1 MIPRKYTS
9 KDTVDKTMNKNTQE
23 ASKPQIPL
31 FAKIFII
38 VSFIPLMVVLFIITI
53 LVGTNIKTKHN
64 TYRCELIIE
73 DIKNETI
80 TTQDIDGKEYV
91 ATCKIK
97 KIEKTDYQKTHSK
110 DYMPHINDEIKLYEI
125 TSYDYFKDIKDDNK
139 DNTLYLDIYYGENG
153 DKKIEYPFLS
163 AFARYPKFE
172 LVEEFDKTDD

>member
-9 KDTVDKTMNKNTQE
+9 KDTQE
-23 ASKPQIPL
+23 ASKPKIPL

-38 VSFIPLMVVLFIITI
+38 ISFIPLMVVLFIITI

-80 TTQDIDGKEYV
+80 TTQDMDGKEYV

-125 TSYDYFKDIKDDNK
+125 TSYDYFKEIKDD
-139 DNTLYLDIYYGENG
+139 TLYLDIYYGENG
-153 DKKIEYPFLS
+153 DKKIDYPFLS

>member
-9 KDTVDKTMNKNTQE
+9 KDTQG
-23 ASKPQIPL
+23 ASKPKIPL

-38 VSFIPLMVVLFIITI
+38 ISFIPLMVVLFIITI
-53 LVGTNIKTKHN
+53 LVGNNIKTKHN
-64 TYRCELIIE
+64 TYRCELIIG

-91 ATCKIK
+91 ATCEIK

-125 TSYDYFKDIKDDNK
+125 TSYDYFKEIKDDNK

-153 DKKIEYPFLS
+153 NKKIEYPFLS
-163 AFARYPKFE
+163 AFSRYQKFE
-172 LVEEFDKTDD
+172 LV